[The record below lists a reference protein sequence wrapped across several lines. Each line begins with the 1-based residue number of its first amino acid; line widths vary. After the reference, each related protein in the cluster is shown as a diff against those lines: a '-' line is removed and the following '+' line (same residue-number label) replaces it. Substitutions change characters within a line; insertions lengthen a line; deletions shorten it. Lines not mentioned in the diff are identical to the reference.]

1 MIQRTGDGPVDR
13 PTTVAGGHGREDQG
27 GGVAGRTAWPR
38 GPLKLHSEGV
48 AFIRAETHGSG
59 SRDRRVCGGL
69 WEVGAWNQRPEPC
82 DGVLMDS
89 EMTER
94 NRRIVERFII
104 EGVLEGLDVFD
115 ELCDPGVINH
125 AAAPQAREGI
135 DALKRVIRFSRA
147 AMPDQRWTD
156 RVLVADEEYVVI
168 RAARESTWSAG
179 LFLASPRR
187 RMSPRQL
194 RWCIVGGCPTG
205 RSSSTGPSDMTWP

>member
-1 MIQRTGDGPVDR
+1 
-13 PTTVAGGHGREDQG
+13 
-27 GGVAGRTAWPR
+27 
-38 GPLKLHSEGV
+38 
-48 AFIRAETHGSG
+48 
-59 SRDRRVCGGL
+59 
-69 WEVGAWNQRPEPC
+69 
-82 DGVLMDS
+82 
-89 EMTER
+89 MTER

-168 RAARESTWSAG
+168 QPYAKAPGQRGRFWLRHAA
-179 LFLASPRR
+179 
-187 RMSPRQL
+187 
-194 RWCIVGGCPTG
+194 GCHHG
-205 RSSSTGPSDMTWP
+205 S